1 MQKSKKKEDKQERQI
16 LNIGEEKFYLDT
28 VTDEGKS
35 LIESI
40 NIISAEQER
49 LRIQTSITNI
59 AYETI
64 LIKLKDESVKFEKIN

>member
-40 NIISAEQER
+40 NIIASEQER
-49 LRIQTSITNI
+49 LRIQTGITNI